1 MIRNKKKF
9 SSLKILFSFLLITIS
24 LPLMF
29 GCTEDNKNSSSKEE
43 TSMVVNV
50 GKDGIIKSGVEYFT
64 YQLDEGYKGIISIN
78 IRKKSGKID
87 LDIYPT
93 NSKEEY
99 KYKGRDLDS
108 ASFKVIIYEPGE
120 YKIKITLNQF
130 IGDYLVKW
138 SEERLVS

>member
-1 MIRNKKKF
+1 MIKNIKRL
-9 SSLKILFSFLLITIS
+9 SLKKRFLYLLITLS
-24 LPLMF
+24 LLMVV
-29 GCTEDNKNSSSKEE
+29 GCTNENKNNPFKEE

-50 GKDGIIKSGVEYFT
+50 GKDGTIKSGVEYFT

-87 LDIYPT
+87 LDIYLA

-108 ASFKVIIYEPGE
+108 ASFKVIIDEPGE

>member
-1 MIRNKKKF
+1 MIKNIKRL
-9 SSLKILFSFLLITIS
+9 SLKKRFLYLLITLS
-24 LPLMF
+24 LLMVVV
-29 GCTEDNKNSSSKEE
+29 CTNENKNNPFKEE

-50 GKDGIIKSGVEYFT
+50 GKDGTIKSGVEYFT

-78 IRKKSGKID
+78 IHKKSGKID

-108 ASFKVIIYEPGE
+108 ASFKVIIDEPGE

>member
-1 MIRNKKKF
+1 MIKNIKRL
-9 SSLKILFSFLLITIS
+9 SLKKRFLCLLITLS
-24 LPLMF
+24 LPLLS
-29 GCTEDNKNSSSKEE
+29 GCTKDDRNSSSKEE

-50 GKDGIIKSGVEYFT
+50 GKDGTIKSGIEYCT
-64 YQLDEGYKGIISIN
+64 YKLDEGYKGTISIN
-78 IRKKSGKID
+78 IQKNSGKID
-87 LDIYPT
+87 LDIYLA

-108 ASFKVIIYEPGE
+108 ASFDVIVDVPIK

-138 SEERLVS
+138 SEERIVS

>member
-1 MIRNKKKF
+1 MIKNIKRL
-9 SSLKILFSFLLITIS
+9 SLKKRFLYLLITLS
-24 LPLMF
+24 LLMVG
-29 GCTEDNKNSSSKEE
+29 GCTNESKNNPSKEE

-50 GKDGIIKSGVEYFT
+50 GKDGTIKSGVEYFT

-78 IRKKSGKID
+78 IHKKSGKID
-87 LDIYPT
+87 LDIYLA

-108 ASFKVIIYEPGE
+108 ASFKVIIDEPGE

-138 SEERLVS
+138 SEERIVS

>member
-1 MIRNKKKF
+1 MIKNIKRL
-9 SSLKILFSFLLITIS
+9 SLKKRFLYLLITLS
-24 LPLMF
+24 LLMVV
-29 GCTEDNKNSSSKEE
+29 GCTKDDKNSSSKEE

-50 GKDGIIKSGVEYFT
+50 GKDGTIKSGVEYFT

-78 IRKKSGKID
+78 IHKKSGKID

-108 ASFKVIIYEPGE
+108 ASFKVIIDESGE

>member
-1 MIRNKKKF
+1 MINSEKRLSFKNR
-9 SSLKILFSFLLITIS
+9 ILYLLITLS
-24 LPLMF
+24 LPLLA
-29 GCTEDNKNSSSKEE
+29 GCTKDDKNSSSKEE

-50 GKDGIIKSGVEYFT
+50 GKDGTIKSGVEYFT
-64 YQLDEGYKGIISIN
+64 YQLDEGYKGTISIN
-78 IRKKSGKID
+78 IYKNSGKID
-87 LDIYPT
+87 LDIYLA

-108 ASFKVIIYEPGE
+108 ASFDVIVDEPGE

>member
-1 MIRNKKKF
+1 MIKNIKRL
-9 SSLKILFSFLLITIS
+9 SLKKRFLYLLITLS
-24 LPLMF
+24 LPLLT
-29 GCTEDNKNSSSKEE
+29 GCTKDDKNSSSKEE

-50 GKDGIIKSGVEYFT
+50 GKDGTIKSGVEYFT

-78 IRKKSGKID
+78 IHKKSGKID

-108 ASFKVIIYEPGE
+108 ASFDVIVDEPGE